1 VSLIRVG
8 RGLDATRLHVERE
21 GSGEPL
27 LWITG
32 LAISS
37 EIFAPVIGDYAGGF
51 DCIRYDNR
59 GAGRSPA
66 SWRPTS
72 IPELAGDAVRLLD
85 ALGLASAHVYGL
97 SMGGMI
103 AQEMAIRFPD
113 RVRSLVLGGT
123 SHGGPR
129 AVLPSPRIAAALTS
143 RGMSNAVRAQLVGRA
158 LFSEQYRLEHPDLV
172 RSHLRNLGAHRASAQ
187 GLVSHLTA
195 STYHDTRARVHRI
208 GAPTLVL
215 HGGADALLPVGN
227 ARLLAAGIPD
237 ATLEVLDGLGHGYL
251 LEQPE
256 LAHRVFTRWLAARSP
271 VPAGRALS
279 GLAARSE
286 PLTRALGLPVG
297 ALRAGASLLTPAPRS
312 RPTSPRAPGEPC
324 TSTTSDSS

>member
-1 VSLIRVG
+1 MTLIRVG
-8 RGLDATRLHVERE
+8 RGATATRLHIERE
-21 GSGEPL
+21 GHGDPL

-32 LAISS
+32 FAISS
-37 EIFAPVIGDYAGGF
+37 EIFTPVVPLYTGTF

-66 SWRPTS
+66 PWRLTS

-85 ALGLASAHVYGL
+85 ALGVDSAHVYGL

-113 RVRSLVLGGT
+113 RVRALVLGGT

-143 RGMSNAVRAQLVGRA
+143 RGAPQHVRAELVGRA
-158 LFSEQYRLEHPDLV
+158 LFTQGFREREPELV
-172 RSHLRNLGAHRASAQ
+172 RSYLGLLGRHRTSGR
-187 GLVSHLTA
+187 GLISHLTA
-195 STYHDTRARVHRI
+195 STYHDTRARLGRI
-208 GAPTLVL
+208 SAPTLVL
-215 HGGADALLPVGN
+215 HGDHDELTPVAN
-227 ARLLAAGIPD
+227 ARLLAAAIPD
-237 ATLEVLDGLGHGYL
+237 AQLRLVQAGHAYL

-256 LAHRVFTRWLAARSP
+256 ESYQLFADWLASRSP
-271 VPAGRALS
+271 VAAGRPLS

-286 PLTRALGLPVG
+286 PLTRHLGLQVG
-297 ALRAGASLLTPAPRS
+297 ALRTARSLSSLPR
-312 RPTSPRAPGEPC
+312 RR
-324 TSTTSDSS
+324 

>member
-1 VSLIRVG
+1 VVRPSSGTGSLVRVG
-8 RGLDATRLHVERE
+8 RGPTATRLHVQRE

-32 LAISS
+32 FAISS
-37 EIFAPVIGDYAGGF
+37 EIFSPVIGTYAAQF

-66 SWRPTS
+66 PWRVTS

-85 ALGLASAHVYGL
+85 ALGVDSAHVYGL

-103 AQEMAIRFPD
+103 AQELAIRFPD
-113 RVRSLVLGGT
+113 RVRGLVLGCT

-129 AVLPSPRIAAALTS
+129 AVLPSPKVAAALGA
-143 RGMSNAVRAQLVGRA
+143 RGAPADLRVQLVGRA
-158 LFSEQYRLEHPDLV
+158 LFSEEFRRREPALARRY
-172 RSHLRNLGAHRASAQ
+172 LGLLAAHRTSAR

-195 STYHDTRARVHRI
+195 STYHDTRSRLGRI
-208 GAPTLVL
+208 AAPTLVL
-215 HGGADALLPVGN
+215 HGDRDALTPPAN
-227 ARLLAAGIPD
+227 ARLLAERIPD
-237 ATLEVLDGLGHGYL
+237 ATLALVRGAGHGYL

-256 LAHRVFTRWLAARSP
+256 ESHRLFLDWLRPRSP
-271 VPAGRALS
+271 VAPGPALS

-286 PLTRALGLPVG
+286 PLTRHLGLPVG
-297 ALRAGASLLTPAPRS
+297 MLRTARSL
-312 RPTSPRAPGEPC
+312 TSPYR
-324 TSTTSDSS
+324 